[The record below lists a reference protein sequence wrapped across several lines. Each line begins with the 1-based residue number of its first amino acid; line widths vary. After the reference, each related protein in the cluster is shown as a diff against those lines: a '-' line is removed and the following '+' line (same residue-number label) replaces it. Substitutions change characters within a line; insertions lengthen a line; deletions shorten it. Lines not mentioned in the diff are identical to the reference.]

1 MTNESKLREA
11 LQKIADWQ
19 LPATGK
25 FWDDDEKTRP
35 ISYEAAYGSHGSQEY
50 MRRLAVEALALPITA
65 PGAEV
70 VSNAVLAK
78 VCDLLRIGALARSE
92 STILTNVRNAVHF
105 SALLHAVEND
115 LFPKPDLPDDDD
127 PYAEV
132 AEDLPAPNSWAAK
145 DPADY
150 VAQFR
155 AALLARFG
163 AQPAAATHQQGLQV
177 AEGVAAGFPA
187 RIMTL
192 LAEVADRKGS
202 ATSGPWEDGDG
213 EPLQDDADIALAWIA
228 RAAVAASPSQSP
240 APLPEAQPVSDN
252 GAAPSKLEIMAMLPD
267 TRAMQVVRSCLNHA
281 ADFGMTAADL
291 LEAMRIVAPAQAH
304 GKSGA
309 VAMPAYGEIPWGD
322 LKAAV
327 SEATGGTGENFE
339 WAKQPDTFIG
349 HCMAPVN
356 MNSLNRIVSLFVR
369 RALAAAAPA
378 SVPGAPVAGEGWK
391 LVPVKPTQEMIDAGD
406 KWAGVKDCYLAMLA
420 AAPVP
425 KAPDAEKDAAR
436 YRWLRDCPDVP
447 WHVFLPDY
455 GRIGVNASVDESV
468 DAALQAEAQK
478 TGGAA

>member
-11 LQKIADWQ
+11 LASILHLADAFAAGPHGMPMQ
-19 LPATGK
+19 Q
-25 FWDDDEKTRP
+25 
-35 ISYEAAYGSHGSQEY
+35 EAVAKAG
-50 MRRLAVEALALPITA
+50 AALALPMTA

-70 VSNAVLAK
+70 PSDAVLAK

-155 AALLARFG
+155 AALLSRFG

-177 AEGVAAGFPA
+177 AEGVVSDGMVDAY
-187 RIMTL
+187 
-192 LAEVADRKGS
+192 LAEQRRYVEEVDNLWGRPNVGGLHTNTVREACR
-202 ATSGPWEDGDG
+202 SGIT
-213 EPLQDDADIALAWIA
+213 AALA
-228 RAAVAASPSQSP
+228 AAPSQSP

-252 GAAPSKLEIMAMLPD
+252 GAVRPMSHSESKAMDSAL
-267 TRAMQVVRSCLNHA
+267 RSSVKVIS
-281 ADFGMTAADL
+281 
-291 LEAMRIVAPAQAH
+291 RPAQAH
-304 GKSGA
+304 GKSEAAASFFRNGFVSA
-309 VAMPAYGEIPWGD
+309 RSGEHSLISANADGSVTI
-322 LKAAV
+322 AAEGYALV
-327 SEATGGTGENFE
+327 PIEHYEKLPGSY
-339 WAKQPDTFIG
+339 
-349 HCMAPVN
+349 
-356 MNSLNRIVSLFVR
+356 L
-369 RALAAAAPA
+369 ALAASPVSQAGAKESQPVA
-378 SVPGAPVAGEGWK
+378 QVEVVVPHLRSIVVRHIDGVRHIEGAPFPAVG
-391 LVPVKPTQEMIDAGD
+391 TQIF
-406 KWAGVKDCYLAMLA
+406 

-436 YRWLRDCPDVP
+436 YRWLRDDPAADPCYVVD
-447 WHVFLPDY
+447 
-455 GRIGVNASVDESV
+455 SVTMNPMEPAEMDAAI